1 LGELCL
7 LGQAQYFLDTFYVW
21 AATFGVKS
29 FPCMISPLS
38 CTFGHLQCNLVE
50 IRWNF
55 ADAFVGCATNVAPAP
70 PAGTLD
76 KRNLIFLMFLAAPLL
91 NTSNMEEWK
100 FLDNEEIAL
109 ITDTL
114 GRVVDAYVHHA
125 LVNSFG
131 DVLLVDIQDKIFEL
145 RF

>member
-7 LGQAQYFLDTFYVW
+7 LSQAQYFLDTFYVW

-29 FPCMISPLS
+29 FPCIISPLS

-109 ITDTL
+109 NTDTL

-131 DVLLVDIQDKIFEL
+131 DMLLVDIQDKIFEL
-145 RF
+145 CF